1 MKSYTP
7 EKVINGTF
15 GEVWVDDDYMA
26 EVTALEAKVSLDK
39 TEVNQVGTLAKGYK
53 ITGIDGKGTL
63 KLNKVSSYF
72 IKKLSDNTKAGK
84 TTTCTIISKL
94 NDPDSFGAERIQ
106 LNGCT
111 FDELTLANWEAKK
124 LGEESIAFSFTSWE
138 VLDTINAI
146 VSSKL

>member
-7 EKVINGTF
+7 EKVINGTW

-26 EVTALEAKVSLDK
+26 EVTALEAKVSLEK

-53 ITGIDGKGTL
+53 VTGIEGKGTL
-63 KLNKVSSYF
+63 KMNKVSSYF
-72 IKKLSDNTKAGK
+72 IRKLSSNIKAGK

-94 NDPDSFGAERIQ
+94 ADPDSFGAERIQ

-111 FDELTLANWEAKK
+111 FDELTLADWEAKK
-124 LGEESIAFSFTSWE
+124 LGAESIAFSFTGWD
-138 VLDTINAI
+138 VLDCI
-146 VSSKL
+146 KE

>member
-124 LGEESIAFSFTSWE
+124 LGEESIALSFTSWE
-138 VLDTINAI
+138 VLDTINA
-146 VSSKL
+146 

>member
-15 GEVWVDDDYMA
+15 GEVWVDGDYMA

-72 IKKLSDNTKAGK
+72 IQKLSDNTKAGK

-94 NDPDSFGAERIQ
+94 NDPDSFGSERIQ

-138 VLDTINAI
+138 VLDTI
-146 VSSKL
+146 KG

>member
-15 GEVWVDDDYMA
+15 GEVWVDDDYMS

-138 VLDTINAI
+138 VLDTINA
-146 VSSKL
+146 

>member
-7 EKVINGTF
+7 ERVINGTF

-26 EVTALEAKVSLDK
+26 EVTALEAKVSLEK

-53 ITGIDGKGTL
+53 VTGIDGKGTL
-63 KLNKVSSYF
+63 KMNKVTSYF
-72 IKKLSDNTKAGK
+72 IQKLSANTKAGK

-94 NDPDSFGAERIQ
+94 ADPDALGAERIQ

-111 FDELTLANWEAKK
+111 FDELTLVNWEAKK
-124 LGEESIAFSFTSWE
+124 LGEESIAFSFTGWD
-138 VLDTINAI
+138 VLDIING
-146 VSSKL
+146 

>member
-1 MKSYTP
+1 MESYTP

-26 EVTALEAKVSLDK
+26 EATALEAKVTLEK

-53 ITGIDGKGTL
+53 ITGIEGKGSL

-84 TTTCTIISKL
+84 TTTCTIISNL
-94 NDPDSFGAERIQ
+94 EDPDSFGAERIQ
-106 LNGCT
+106 LTGCT
-111 FDELTLANWEAKK
+111 FDELTLVNWEAKK
-124 LGEESIAFSFTSWE
+124 LGEESIAFSFTGWE
-138 VLDTINAI
+138 TLDLIG
-146 VSSKL
+146 V

>member
-26 EVTALEAKVSLDK
+26 EFTALEAKVSLDK

-138 VLDTINAI
+138 VLDTINA
-146 VSSKL
+146 

>member
-7 EKVINGTF
+7 EKVINGTW

-26 EVTALEAKVSLDK
+26 EVTALEAKVSLEK

-53 ITGIDGKGTL
+53 VTGIDGKGTL
-63 KLNKVSSYF
+63 KMNKVSSYF
-72 IKKLSDNTKAGK
+72 IRKLSANIKAGK

-94 NDPDSFGAERIQ
+94 ADPDSFGAERIQ

-111 FDELTLANWEAKK
+111 FDELTLADWEAKK
-124 LGEESIAFSFTSWE
+124 LGEESIAFSFTGWD
-138 VLDTINAI
+138 VLDCI
-146 VSSKL
+146 KE

>member
-15 GEVWVDDDYMA
+15 GEVWIDDDYMA

-138 VLDTINAI
+138 VLDTINA
-146 VSSKL
+146 

>member
-53 ITGIDGKGTL
+53 ITGSDGKGTL

-138 VLDTINAI
+138 VLDTINA
-146 VSSKL
+146 